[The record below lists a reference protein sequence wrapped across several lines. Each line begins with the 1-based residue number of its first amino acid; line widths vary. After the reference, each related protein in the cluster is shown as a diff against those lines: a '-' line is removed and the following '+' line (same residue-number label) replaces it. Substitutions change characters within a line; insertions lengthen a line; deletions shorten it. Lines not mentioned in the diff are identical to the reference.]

1 MEQKEINEELDL
13 DLLNL
18 NEELNKI
25 PLSLTRYID
34 VNLETILSIIKK
46 YPRNKKIKIDISNLS
61 DDVELS
67 DTAYK
72 TLANHIQKKFPE
84 YIINSSTLSSIITR
98 VKRRRGLIK
107 QRDTKKIVQQPG
119 LITQEKVHNQV
130 ADSQLLHDKS
140 FVIVNENNRPQKQN
154 EDESSSVGDQKIDK
168 GFESQPV
175 SRVGNLST
183 GQVSQAQII
192 NILNE
197 EEENTLLKC
206 SNIYFSYVKL
216 INKIDRD
223 SKLNQNFGVYEE
235 EVNMENLVK
244 IIFKV
249 FEIDYFSG
257 NYGILKDGQR
267 RKQKLDNS
275 DVSQKVKK
283 FGAQIWGRMDLIDM
297 LIDRKKRANTPG

>member
-1 MEQKEINEELDL
+1 MSDFLNTMNNHIISLSEIEEIKLMDFLRTHFEIIEKFIEVHKKANIKLAKKNGKLSGIEVKVYESLARSIKETEEQFQDYKVSGD
-13 DLLNL
+13 NL
-18 NEELNKI
+18 AKYISKI
-25 PLSLTRYID
+25 RIEKNCQKQTR
-34 VNLETILSIIKK
+34 
-46 YPRNKKIKIDISNLS
+46 KIKHNKNEIETQTPLQA
-61 DDVELS
+61 VV
-67 DTAYK
+67 
-72 TLANHIQKKFPE
+72 
-84 YIINSSTLSSIITR
+84 STQVAVT
-98 VKRRRGLIK
+98 
-107 QRDTKKIVQQPG
+107 QQQP
-119 LITQEKVHNQV
+119 
-130 ADSQLLHDKS
+130 A
-140 FVIVNENNRPQKQN
+140 NNRPQKKN
-154 EDESSSVGDQKIDK
+154 EDELSSVGDQKIDK

-183 GQVSQAQII
+183 GQVSQAQVI
-192 NILNE
+192 NILTE

-206 SNIYFSYVKL
+206 SNIYFSYIKL

-235 EVNMENLVK
+235 ELNMENLVK

>member
-140 FVIVNENNRPQKQN
+140 FVIVNENNRPQKKN
-154 EDESSSVGDQKIDK
+154 EDESSSVGDQKIEK

-183 GQVSQAQII
+183 GQVSQAQYKELIEF
-192 NILNE
+192 LE
-197 EEENTLLKC
+197 SFETLGQLKEPLTKLVQVNRTD
-206 SNIYFSYVKL
+206 SYRKQWTKEDEDMAQHYVKVIQL
-216 INKIDRD
+216 AKIDLNNWQKIKTFKFEDLDIERFQ
-223 SKLNQNFGVYEE
+223 SKWGTYRKDFE
-235 EVNMENLVK
+235 K
-244 IIFKV
+244 SV
-249 FEIDYFSG
+249 FLDYM
-257 NYGILKDGQR
+257 
-267 RKQKLDNS
+267 
-275 DVSQKVKK
+275 KK
-283 FGAQIWGRMDLIDM
+283 YFEFH
-297 LIDRKKRANTPG
+297 N